1 MLATARPV
9 QPRSSD
15 TLASLSY
22 AVLAERDGVV
32 PGNPVV
38 IALVLEAP

>member
-1 MLATARPV
+1 LRK
-9 QPRSSD
+9 PRQRGAW
-15 TLASLSY
+15 LIRRCVGELVY

-32 PGNPVV
+32 PGDPVV